1 MDNYDNYIT
10 GLYNEDS
17 PMNQEE
23 LDLEPEEILSLKEA
37 YDTGYE
43 HLFDERLEDLK
54 RDLNELNQFIEDLSK
69 DSKSGGYIIIGK
81 KLTKII
87 SEI

>member
-1 MDNYDNYIT
+1 MENYDDYIT
-10 GLYNEDS
+10 GLHDSDS
-17 PMNQEE
+17 PINFKQ
-23 LDLEPEEILSLKEA
+23 LDLEPEKILSLKEA
-37 YDTGYE
+37 YDTGHE

-54 RDLNELNQFIEDLSK
+54 RDLNKLNQFIEDLGR

-87 SEI
+87 NEI

>member
-1 MDNYDNYIT
+1 MENYDDYIT
-10 GLYNEDS
+10 GLHDEYS
-17 PMNQEE
+17 PMNQKE
-23 LDLEPEEILSLKEA
+23 LEDEPEEILSLKKA

-54 RDLNELNQFIEDLSK
+54 RDLNNLNQFIEDLSK
-69 DSKSGGYIIIGK
+69 NSKSAGFMIINK
-81 KLTKII
+81 RLTKII